1 MAENVDLSMFVP
13 NVHFEQIPIKDL
25 VSNQNYQRDL
35 SMAHVAKT
43 AEHFDP
49 YQINPVK
56 VSRRNGVN
64 YVFNGQH
71 TIEIV
76 AKVSGSRETPVWC
89 MIYDDLNY
97 ETEAD
102 IFANQMKYSK
112 ALLPFEIF
120 KAKVE
125 SGDNQALMIKTMV
138 EQYNLHIGGGK
149 AFNTIC
155 AVSAL
160 EAIYEKYGLEILDK
174 TLYICVSAWEGDPNS
189 FSANMLK
196 GIARLLVTYNG
207 ALNDETFITRVGR
220 VTPKEIARV
229 AKDRRNGSMGY
240 AEALLIYYNKK
251 AKFKLSWAKLYS
263 GIGSDFEQEEINGAD
278 DIDAEEDADE
288 LARDAGFDEE
298 DEETADQLEME
309 IL

>member
-25 VSNQNYQRDL
+25 VSNQHYQRDL
-35 SMAHVAKT
+35 SMAHVSKT

-89 MIYDDLNY
+89 MVYDDLNY

-138 EQYNLHIGGGK
+138 EQYDLHIGGGK
-149 AFNTIC
+149 GPNTIC

-189 FSANMLK
+189 FSANMFK
-196 GIARLLVTYNG
+196 GIAKLLVTYNG
-207 ALNDETFITRVGR
+207 ALNDETFILRVGR
-220 VTPKEIARV
+220 VSPKEIARV

-240 AEALLIYYNKK
+240 AETLLIYYNKK
-251 AKFKLSWAKLYS
+251 AKNKLSWAKLYS
-263 GIGSDFEQEEINGAD
+263 GIGDDFEQTEAD
-278 DIDAEEDADE
+278 TANNDERDNAEPDIM
-288 LARDAGFDEE
+288 RDMGYDE
-298 DEETADQLEME
+298 DEEEADQLEME